1 MLMAFLLTKPL
12 GRILIAIVVIVVV
25 AVGWFLLQVDPVFAG
40 KGKEVIVTV
49 TQGDSLATIASE
61 LHQKGV
67 IASPFAFRIDTLI
80 FGSPLVQTG
89 SYELRQGSS
98 FGAVRSILGNAPNVD
113 VVAVDPGLTI
123 KEVAFLVDGVKGDG
137 YADAFAR
144 DVRADMTPSP
154 YSHGSSLEGLIGA
167 KSYLITPKT
176 SARHLAH
183 EMVQDFNK
191 EAAAVGLTPTTSLNG
206 LDAYQ
211 LITAASIVQKE
222 AYYPRYMGKVARVIY
237 NRLARGGPLQMD
249 STVLYYLGQ
258 DGGTVT
264 PAMLRINTPYN
275 TYLYTGLTPTPI
287 CTVSK
292 AALKGVL
299 HAPQGTWLYFDTVTH
314 QGKTLFATTFAQQ
327 LKNEAIA
334 KKNGMP

>member
-1 MLMAFLLTKPL
+1 MAFLLTKPL
-12 GRILIAIVVIVVV
+12 GRVLLALAVVVVV

-40 KGKEVIVTV
+40 KGKEVIVNV
-49 TQGDSLATIASE
+49 APGDSLATIASE
-61 LHQKGV
+61 LHDKGV
-67 IASPFAFRIDTLI
+67 IASPFAFRVDTLI
-80 FGSPLVQTG
+80 FGAPLVQSG
-89 SYELRQGSS
+89 SYEMRQGSS
-98 FGAVRSILGNAPNVD
+98 FSEVKSILGNEPNVD
-113 VVAVDPGLTI
+113 VVAVLPGLTI
-123 KEVAFLVDGVKGDG
+123 KEVAFLVNGVKGVH
-137 YADAFAR
+137 YANSFAR
-144 DVRADMTPSP
+144 DVQADMTPSP

-167 KSYLITPKT
+167 KTYLITSMT
-176 SARHLAH
+176 TARRLAH
-183 EMVQDFNK
+183 EMVTGFNK
-191 EAAAVGLTPTTSLNG
+191 EAKAVGLAPTTTANG
-206 LDAYQ
+206 LNAYQ

-222 AYYPRYMGKVARVIY
+222 AYYPRYMGKVARVIF

-264 PAMLRINTPYN
+264 PAMLKINTPYN
-275 TYLYTGLTPTPI
+275 TYLYLGLTPTPI

-299 HAPQGTWLYFDTVTH
+299 HAPEGSWLYFDTVTH

-334 KKNGMP
+334 KKNGMS